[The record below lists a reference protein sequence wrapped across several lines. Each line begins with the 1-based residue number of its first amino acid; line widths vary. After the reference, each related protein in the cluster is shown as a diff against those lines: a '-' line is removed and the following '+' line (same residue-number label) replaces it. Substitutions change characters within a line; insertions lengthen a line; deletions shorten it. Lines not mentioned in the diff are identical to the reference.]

1 MSQFQSTLSNESYLS
16 YLILDDLFYLRSM
29 RRDVYKVCRD
39 HQVPI
44 AIIHV
49 NTPVSLALQRNRMRP
64 LPQQIP
70 DDVSRNFLK
79 TIFK

>member
-1 MSQFQSTLSNESYLS
+1 MSQFQSILSNESCLS

-29 RRDVYKVCRD
+29 RRDVYKLCRD

-44 AIIHV
+44 AIVHV
-49 NTPVSLALQRNRMRP
+49 NTPVSLALQRNIMRP

-70 DDVSRNFLK
+70 DDVC
-79 TIFK
+79 TIF